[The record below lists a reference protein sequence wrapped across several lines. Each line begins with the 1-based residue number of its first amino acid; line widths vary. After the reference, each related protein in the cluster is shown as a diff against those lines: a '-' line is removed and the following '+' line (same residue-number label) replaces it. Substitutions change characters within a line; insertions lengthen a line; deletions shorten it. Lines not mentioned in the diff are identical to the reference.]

1 MNVQFGTT
9 TDDVAVINK
18 TVSLGGSIDC
28 QVKVGTSVEN
38 PTIIVKYSSI
48 NPTDNYAYISEFERY
63 YFIGDKTFTTGN
75 RVEVELNVDPLYS
88 FATGLN
94 ACEFYID
101 RIGNM
106 DKRAAYVSD
115 SNYPMT
121 SETVTTNIDISPS
134 PFLTV
139 GEDDFP
145 NYVLTVVGGNRS
157 T

>member
-1 MNVQFGTT
+1 MNVQFGST

-18 TVSLGGSIDC
+18 TVSLGAAIDC

-48 NPTDNYAYISEFERY
+48 NPTDNYAYIEEFGRY

-75 RVEVELNVDPLYS
+75 RVEVELSVDPLYS

-94 ACEFYID
+94 TCEFYID
-101 RIGNM
+101 RIGTQA
-106 DKRAAYVSD
+106 KRAAYVSD

-121 SETVTTNIDISPS
+121 SETYTKNILFDRS
-134 PFLTV
+134 PFTT
-139 GEDDFP
+139 EDTDP
-145 NYVLTVVGGNRS
+145 VHYILTVVGGNR

>member
-1 MNVQFGTT
+1 MNVQFGST

-18 TVSLGGSIDC
+18 TVSLGATIDC
-28 QVKVGTSVEN
+28 QVKAGTSVEN

-48 NPTDNYAYISEFERY
+48 NPTDNYAYIADFERY

-75 RVEVELNVDPLYS
+75 RVEVELSVDPLYS

-94 ACEFYID
+94 TCEFYID

-106 DKRAAYVSD
+106 GQRAAYVSD
-115 SNYPMT
+115 SNYPMST
-121 SETVTTNIDISPS
+121 ETFVENIDFSVS
-134 PFLTV
+134 PFETA
-139 GEDDFP
+139 GQEDFA
-145 NYVLTVVGGNRS
+145 NYVLTVVGGNR